1 MPSRFRKALYRR
13 VRYNPWT
20 ERLQNVLR
28 REASVH
34 FDEIDLEVPARPG
47 EIIIDAGANVGD
59 VTSKCARTGAMV
71 HAFEPNPVC
80 FEILKKRFSRLPNVC
95 IYNQGVMD
103 RPGSLTLSTPVAHEQ
118 YDDLD
123 TTVAASFVA
132 PRSGNI
138 QMRETE
144 VECIDL
150 ASFIRELGRP
160 VTLLKMDIEGAEV
173 SVLNRMIDTGAI
185 DEVELAIVE
194 THERFSKELA
204 DATNALRE
212 RLSAAGMDQKVRL
225 DWI

>member
-1 MPSRFRKALYRR
+1 MPSRFRKALYRK
-13 VRYNPWT
+13 VRYHPWT
-20 ERLQNVLR
+20 ERLQNALR
-28 REASVH
+28 KEATVR
-34 FDEIDLEVPARPG
+34 FDEIDLDVPARPG
-47 EIIIDAGANVGD
+47 DIIIDAGANVGD
-59 VTSKCARTGAMV
+59 VTSKCARTGATV

-80 FEILKKRFSRLPNVC
+80 FEILKKRFSRLPNVR

-103 RPGSLTLSTPVAHEQ
+103 KPGSLTLSTPVAHAQ

-132 PRSGNI
+132 PKSGEI
-138 QMRETE
+138 AMRETE

-150 ASFIRELGRP
+150 ANFIRELGRP

-173 SVLNRMIDTGAI
+173 PVLNRMIDTGAI
-185 DEVELAIVE
+185 DEVQLAIVE
-194 THERFSKELA
+194 THERFSDELA

-212 RLSAAGMDQKVRL
+212 RLSAAGMDRKIRL

>member
-1 MPSRFRKALYRR
+1 MPSPFRKALYRK

-20 ERLQNVLR
+20 ERLQNAFR
-28 REASVH
+28 KETSVH
-34 FDEIDLEVPARPG
+34 FDEIDLDVPARPG
-47 EIIIDAGANVGD
+47 DIIIDAGANVGD
-59 VTSKCARTGAMV
+59 VTSKCARTGATV

-80 FEILKKRFSRLPNVC
+80 FEILKKRFSRLPNVR

-103 RPGSLTLSTPVAHEQ
+103 KPGSLTLSTPVAHAQ

-123 TTVAASFVA
+123 STVAASFVA
-132 PRSGNI
+132 PKSGDVE
-138 QMRETE
+138 MRETE

-173 SVLNRMIDTGAI
+173 PVLNRMIDTGAI
-185 DEVELAIVE
+185 DEVQLAIVE
-194 THERFSKELA
+194 THERFSDELA
-204 DATNALRE
+204 NATNALRE
-212 RLSAAGMDQKVRL
+212 RLSAAGMDHKVRL